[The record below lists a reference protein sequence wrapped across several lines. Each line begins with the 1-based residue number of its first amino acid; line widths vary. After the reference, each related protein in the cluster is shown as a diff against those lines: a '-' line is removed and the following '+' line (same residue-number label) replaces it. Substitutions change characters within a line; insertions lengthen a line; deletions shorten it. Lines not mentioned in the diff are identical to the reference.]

1 MEEKLSSPLIK
12 LSCANDMKYKTEKE
26 LTELLRKLLKALQNG
41 KNRRYSSSDYGR
53 KSYKNTA
60 AAIIKEKGTVI
71 TITKESIRNFSAAA
85 KSRENIDEMAV

>member
-1 MEEKLSSPLIK
+1 
-12 LSCANDMKYKTEKE
+12 MKYKTEKE

-53 KSYKNTA
+53 KSYK
-60 AAIIKEKGTVI
+60 KYSSSDYKRKGYGHHHY
-71 TITKESIRNFSAAA
+71 KRKHKKFSAAA

>member
-1 MEEKLSSPLIK
+1 MV
-12 LSCANDMKYKTEKE
+12 KTDD
-26 LTELLRKLLKALQNG
+26 TAAVTTDGNHT
-41 KNRRYSSSDYGR
+41 
-53 KSYKNTA
+53 KNTA